1 MHTHKS
7 AADSRANPPRCPA
20 CQRAMLL
27 SGIEWETEARDLHTF
42 ACDDCARREVRSVL
56 AA

>member
-1 MHTHKS
+1 
-7 AADSRANPPRCPA
+7 
-20 CQRAMLL
+20 MLL
-27 SGIEWETEARDLHTF
+27 SGIEWDTEVQDLYTF